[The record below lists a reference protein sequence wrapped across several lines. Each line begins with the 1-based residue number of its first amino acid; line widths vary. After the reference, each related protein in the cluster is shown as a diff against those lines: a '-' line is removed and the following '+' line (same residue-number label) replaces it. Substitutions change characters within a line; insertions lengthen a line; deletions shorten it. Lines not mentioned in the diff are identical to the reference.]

1 MGKKSNAKKA
11 KKEITETKR
20 VSEEP
25 ETKKVSEEPKKTVIE
40 QPEKPEPQTPQMRKI
55 VIETN
60 GNDIRI
66 SHDETAGKLELLAI
80 LQALIGSLTS
90 PK

>member
-11 KKEITETKR
+11 KREEIKEKT
-20 VSEEP
+20 
-25 ETKKVSEEPKKTVIE
+25 EEPKKTVIE
-40 QPEKPEPQTPQMRKI
+40 QPGKSEPQAPQMRKI
-55 VIETN
+55 IIETN

-66 SHDETAGKLELLAI
+66 SHDETAGRLELLAI
-80 LQALIGSLTS
+80 LQALMGSLTS